1 MIYPSLFFSSPPLH
15 NGFSS
20 LGVDLQ
26 GISCCSAHCG
36 PVNAHRIIKCLGVY
50 NVVKF
55 VPDITECCDMVVY
68 QKETE
73 LTTVL

>member
-36 PVNAHRIIKCLGVY
+36 PVRLT
-50 NVVKF
+50 VVKF

-73 LTTVL
+73 LTTVV

>member
-1 MIYPSLFFSSPPLH
+1 MIYPSLFFSSPPLLLS
-15 NGFSS
+15 GR
-20 LGVDLQ
+20 G
-26 GISCCSAHCG
+26 SAGYFLLFC
-36 PVNAHRIIKCLGVY
+36 PLWPCEAHRIIKCLGVY

-73 LTTVL
+73 LTTVV

>member
-1 MIYPSLFFSSPPLH
+1 MIYPSLFFSSPPLR

-36 PVNAHRIIKCLGVY
+36 PVRLRESLNVWVSIMLSSLCLTLQSAVIWWFIKKKL
-50 NVVKF
+50 N
-55 VPDITECCDMVVY
+55 
-68 QKETE
+68 
-73 LTTVL
+73 